1 MSAYDQHFNELL
13 SHFKDIE
20 PNEKKLRKKLEV
32 VLCQAYRLRNRSSS
46 SPFVPAT
53 RGEWNTLY
61 FNPDLLD
68 KKFEL
73 SRDNVYVPTPAS
85 PKPSAPTPS
94 LVMTTAGG
102 KRGGGVATAASPPVL
117 SKAGN
122 ELEEEA
128 AEAKSALDFLDKIK
142 TEVEKESNNYGQL
155 EKVIIE
161 TNANLSPT
169 KKQKNI
175 NQQSLKLDRNIKNSK
190 ELFGKYLE
198 QILEEIKKIPDTSQN
213 KTLLKVKEDLKKY
226 KTHIEELIKEEA
238 EAAAIAKN
246 QQELENLDLK
256 TYGDVLRIEY
266 KIKEKYKKIDV
277 NVGLLND
284 KFIQEDNYETIK
296 TDISK
301 LFTDIINL
309 LQNIN
314 TKYTNILNIINT
326 QTREYEILHNGTKNE
341 FLTKKQEKY
350 EQRQQFNNKSINE
363 CNKNK
368 EIVIQEERQ
377 LDEINL
383 LEAEIQIGEAEAT
396 AKKKK
401 VDENISEYRIK
412 ISENNKKLNE
422 LIQQIEILNDW
433 IEEDN
438 MKGVESSYSEELK
451 KLETSYEAIYKETIN
466 FYDEIKNLLNKY
478 LLYETNN
485 NNKILDK
492 IDKIQKNKYAETLK
506 NQIIAKSEQSRN
518 EYIDAIKKLD
528 DKIAEY
534 QEEEEEEE

>member
-1 MSAYDQHFNELL
+1 M
-13 SHFKDIE
+13 
-20 PNEKKLRKKLEV
+20 
-32 VLCQAYRLRNRSSS
+32 VLCQAYRLKNRSNS

-53 RGEWNTLY
+53 RGEWNMLY

-94 LVMTTAGG
+94 SVMTTAGG
-102 KRGGGVATAASPPVL
+102 KRGTASPPVL

-175 NQQSLKLDRNIKNSK
+175 NQQSLKLDTNIKNSK

-256 TYGDVLRIEY
+256 TYEDVLKIEY
-266 KIKEKYKKIDV
+266 KINEKYKKINV
-277 NVGLLND
+277 NVDLLND

-296 TDISK
+296 TEISK
-301 LFTDIINL
+301 LFTDITNL

-314 TKYTNILNIINT
+314 TKYINIPGSMCFLSSIACKLILVNIIK
-326 QTREYEILHNGTKNE
+326 R
-341 FLTKKQEKY
+341 
-350 EQRQQFNNKSINE
+350 
-363 CNKNK
+363 
-368 EIVIQEERQ
+368 
-377 LDEINL
+377 
-383 LEAEIQIGEAEAT
+383 
-396 AKKKK
+396 
-401 VDENISEYRIK
+401 
-412 ISENNKKLNE
+412 
-422 LIQQIEILNDW
+422 
-433 IEEDN
+433 
-438 MKGVESSYSEELK
+438 
-451 KLETSYEAIYKETIN
+451 
-466 FYDEIKNLLNKY
+466 
-478 LLYETNN
+478 
-485 NNKILDK
+485 
-492 IDKIQKNKYAETLK
+492 
-506 NQIIAKSEQSRN
+506 
-518 EYIDAIKKLD
+518 
-528 DKIAEY
+528 
-534 QEEEEEEE
+534 

>member
-20 PNEKKLRKKLEV
+20 PNEKKLREKIEV
-32 VLCQAYRLRNRSSS
+32 VLCQAYRLKNRSNS

-53 RGEWNTLY
+53 RGEWNMLY

-94 LVMTTAGG
+94 SVMTTAGG
-102 KRGGGVATAASPPVL
+102 KRGTASPPVL

-175 NQQSLKLDRNIKNSK
+175 NQQSLKLDTNIKNSK

-256 TYGDVLRIEY
+256 TYEDVLKIEY
-266 KIKEKYKKIDV
+266 KINEKYKKINV
-277 NVGLLND
+277 NVDLLND

-296 TDISK
+296 TEISK
-301 LFTDIINL
+301 LFTDITNL

-314 TKYTNILNIINT
+314 TKYINILNIINT

-350 EQRQQFNNKSINE
+350 KQRQQFNNNTIEDFKQLKEYLIVSIE
-363 CNKNK
+363 AAK
-368 EIVIQEERQ
+368 EERQ
-377 LDEINL
+377 LDEI
-383 LEAEIQIGEAEAT
+383 
-396 AKKKK
+396 KKK

-422 LIQQIEILNDW
+422 LLEKI
-433 IEEDN
+433 
-438 MKGVESSYSEELK
+438 EELK
-451 KLETSYEAIYKETIN
+451 ELRKLKKSILKQQQTQGENEEIRKELEGSKEFKKKLNDAYDVIDDENKDIYKK
-466 FYDEIKNLLNKY
+466 IKNLFMENSE
-478 LLYETNN
+478 YEQ
-485 NNKILDK
+485 KIYGEILDK
-492 IDKIQKNKYAETLK
+492 INQIKNNKYAETL
-506 NQIIAKSEQSRN
+506 NQIIVKTEQSKI
-518 EYIDAIKKLD
+518 ESIDAIKKLD
-528 DKIAEY
+528 AEIAEY
-534 QEEEEEEE
+534 QKEEEEKEG

>member
-1 MSAYDQHFNELL
+1 MSAYDQHLNELL
-13 SHFKDIE
+13 GHFKDIE
-20 PNEKKLRKKLEV
+20 TNEKKLREKLEI
-32 VLCQAYRLRNRSSS
+32 VLCQAYRLKNRSNS

-53 RGEWNTLY
+53 RGEWNMLY

-94 LVMTTAGG
+94 SVMTTAGG
-102 KRGGGVATAASPPVL
+102 KRGTASPPVL

-175 NQQSLKLDRNIKNSK
+175 NQQSLKLDTNIKNSK

-256 TYGDVLRIEY
+256 TYEDVLKIEY
-266 KIKEKYKKIDV
+266 KINEKYKKINV
-277 NVGLLND
+277 NVDLLND

-296 TDISK
+296 TEISK
-301 LFTDIINL
+301 LFTDITNL

-314 TKYTNILNIINT
+314 TKYINILNIINT

-350 EQRQQFNNKSINE
+350 KQRQQFNNNTIEDFKQLKEYLIVSIE
-363 CNKNK
+363 AAK
-368 EIVIQEERQ
+368 EERQ
-377 LDEINL
+377 LDEI
-383 LEAEIQIGEAEAT
+383 
-396 AKKKK
+396 KKK

-422 LIQQIEILNDW
+422 LLEKI
-433 IEEDN
+433 
-438 MKGVESSYSEELK
+438 EELK
-451 KLETSYEAIYKETIN
+451 ELRKLKKSILKQQQTQGENEEIRKELEGSKEFKKKLNDAYDVIDDENKDIYKK
-466 FYDEIKNLLNKY
+466 IKNLFMENSE
-478 LLYETNN
+478 YEQ
-485 NNKILDK
+485 KIYGEILDK
-492 IDKIQKNKYAETLK
+492 INQIKNNKYAETL
-506 NQIIAKSEQSRN
+506 NQIIVKTEQSKI
-518 EYIDAIKKLD
+518 ESIDAIKKLD
-528 DKIAEY
+528 AEIAEY
-534 QEEEEEEE
+534 QKEEEEKEG

>member
-20 PNEKKLRKKLEV
+20 PNEKKLREKIEV
-32 VLCQAYRLRNRSSS
+32 VLCQAYRLKNRSNS

-53 RGEWNTLY
+53 RGEWNMLY

-94 LVMTTAGG
+94 SVMTTAGG
-102 KRGGGVATAASPPVL
+102 KRGTASPPVL

-175 NQQSLKLDRNIKNSK
+175 NQQSLKLDTNIKNSK

-256 TYGDVLRIEY
+256 TYEDVLKIEY
-266 KIKEKYKKIDV
+266 KINEKYKKINV
-277 NVGLLND
+277 NVDLLND

-296 TDISK
+296 TEISK
-301 LFTDIINL
+301 LFTDITNL

-314 TKYTNILNIINT
+314 TKYINILNIINT

-350 EQRQQFNNKSINE
+350 KQRQQFNNNTIEDFKQLKEYLIVSIE
-363 CNKNK
+363 AAK
-368 EIVIQEERQ
+368 EERQ
-377 LDEINL
+377 LDEI
-383 LEAEIQIGEAEAT
+383 
-396 AKKKK
+396 KKK

-422 LIQQIEILNDW
+422 LLEKI
-433 IEEDN
+433 
-438 MKGVESSYSEELK
+438 EELK
-451 KLETSYEAIYKETIN
+451 ELRKLKKSILKQQQTQGENEEIRKELERSKEFKKKLDDAYDVIDDENKDIYKK
-466 FYDEIKNLLNKY
+466 IKNLFMENSE
-478 LLYETNN
+478 YEQ
-485 NNKILDK
+485 KIYGEILDK
-492 IDKIQKNKYAETLK
+492 INQIKNNKYAETL
-506 NQIIAKSEQSRN
+506 NQIIVKTEQSKI
-518 EYIDAIKKLD
+518 ESIDAIKKLD
-528 DKIAEY
+528 AEIAEY
-534 QEEEEEEE
+534 QKEEEEKEG

>member
-1 MSAYDQHFNELL
+1 
-13 SHFKDIE
+13 
-20 PNEKKLRKKLEV
+20 
-32 VLCQAYRLRNRSSS
+32 
-46 SPFVPAT
+46 
-53 RGEWNTLY
+53 
-61 FNPDLLD
+61 
-68 KKFEL
+68 
-73 SRDNVYVPTPAS
+73 
-85 PKPSAPTPS
+85 
-94 LVMTTAGG
+94 MTTAGG

-142 TEVEKESNNYGQL
+142 TEVEKKSNNYGQL

-175 NQQSLKLDRNIKNSK
+175 NQQSLKLDTNIKNSK

>member
-142 TEVEKESNNYGQL
+142 TEVEKKSNNYGQL

-175 NQQSLKLDRNIKNSK
+175 NQQSLKLDTNIKNSK

-401 VDENISEYRIK
+401 VDENIAGYMIK